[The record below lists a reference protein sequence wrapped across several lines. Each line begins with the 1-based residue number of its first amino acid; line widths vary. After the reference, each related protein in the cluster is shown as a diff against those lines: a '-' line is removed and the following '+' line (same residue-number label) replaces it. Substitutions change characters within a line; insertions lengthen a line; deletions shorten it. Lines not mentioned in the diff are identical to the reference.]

1 MKVSFDLDEVLFV
14 NPDYFETES
23 ELRFPFNRMFPERL
37 RKGTVYLIGELQRR
51 GFEVWVYTSSF
62 RTDVYIK
69 ALFRHYNIHF
79 DDIVNGYRHKAEVQG
94 DRAVTLPQKMPSYYR
109 ISLHIDDEDAI
120 IQNGKKYGFR
130 VMRVCEP
137 DDEWAEKILNEAER
151 IRKLEEAQN
160 LQT

>member
-1 MKVSFDLDEVLFV
+1 M
-14 NPDYFETES
+14 
-23 ELRFPFNRMFPERL
+23 
-37 RKGTVYLIGELQRR
+37 
-51 GFEVWVYTSSF
+51 YTSSF
-62 RTDVYIK
+62 RADVYIK

-130 VMRVCEP
+130 VMSVCEP
-137 DDEWAEKILNEAER
+137 DDEWAEKIINEAER